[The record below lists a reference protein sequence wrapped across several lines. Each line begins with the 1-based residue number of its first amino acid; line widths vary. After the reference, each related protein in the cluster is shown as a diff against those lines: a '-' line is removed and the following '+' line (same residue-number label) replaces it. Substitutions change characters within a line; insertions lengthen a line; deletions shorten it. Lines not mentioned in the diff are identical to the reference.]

1 MASRRQRKKTAIE
14 TVIYA
19 QAGVSGSPLDS
30 VALQSKDTD
39 FQSEKQN
46 PCLKCPNWT
55 RCVGYQQ
62 RKECISKGGHYE

>member
-14 TVIYA
+14 TVIYD
-19 QAGVSGSPLDS
+19 QAGASGSPLDS

-62 RKECISKGGHYE
+62 YQECKRKGGQYE

>member
-1 MASRRQRKKTAIE
+1 MASIRQRKKTAME

-30 VALQSKDTD
+30 VALQSKDSD
-39 FQSEKQN
+39 FQCNAQN
-46 PCLKCPNWT
+46 SCLKCPNWT

-62 RKECISKGGHYE
+62 YQECKRKGGLYE

>member
-1 MASRRQRKKTAIE
+1 MASRRSRKMTARE

-19 QAGVSGSPLDS
+19 QAGAFGSPVDS
-30 VALQSKDTD
+30 VAMQSKDTD
-39 FQSEKQN
+39 FQSEKQS

-62 RKECISKGGHYE
+62 YKECRRKGGQYE